1 MTLKNL
7 PVDLSTSGMIN
18 FSRKSETKQQLDR
31 QVLKREVLL
40 FVRFNV
46 KKDTAQEVVQADL
59 VWWLQSSWHLTWHL

>member
-18 FSRKSETKQQLDR
+18 SSGKSETEQQLDR
-31 QVLKREVLL
+31 QVLKRKVLL

-46 KKDTAQEVVQADL
+46 KKDTAQEEVQADP
-59 VWWLQSSWHLTWHL
+59 VWWLQSSWRLTWHL